1 MAGLIPQSFIDE
13 VLDRTDIVDI
23 ISSRVQL
30 KKAGKNYSAC
40 CPFHEEKTPSFT
52 VTQEKQ
58 FYHCFGCGASG
69 NAIGFLMEY
78 ERLEFIEAIE
88 YLAKNAGLEVPKA
101 TSSSSRIEKKQ
112 RNLYSI
118 LIESD
123 KFFRTQLRQHPE
135 AKSAITY
142 LKKRGLSGKIA
153 AKFGIGFAPNS
164 WDLLLNT
171 LSGEENQKLLE
182 QSGMLISKPEEK
194 KLYDRFRNKIMFP
207 IRDQRGRTV
216 GFGGRVL
223 DDSKPKYINS
233 PETPI
238 FQKGRELFGLYEA
251 RKSLKAIPN
260 IIMVEGYLD
269 VISLSQFEI
278 HNAVASL
285 GTSLTENHL
294 HKIFRY
300 TPEIIFCFDGDDA
313 GRKAAARALETCLPQ
328 MRDGFSAKFI
338 FLPESE
344 DPDSMIRKMGKEK
357 FLDFLK
363 TAIPL
368 SDYFFDHYS
377 SEIDTST
384 MDGKARLGKVC
395 AVPPIK
401 NTKRDISSTDA

>member
-88 YLAKNAGLEVPKA
+88 YLAKNAGLEIPK
-101 TSSSSRIEKKQ
+101 TTPSSSRIEKKQ

-153 AKFGIGFAPNS
+153 AKFGI
-164 WDLLLNT
+164 
-171 LSGEENQKLLE
+171 KH
-182 QSGMLISKPEEK
+182 
-194 KLYDRFRNKIMFP
+194 
-207 IRDQRGRTV
+207 
-216 GFGGRVL
+216 
-223 DDSKPKYINS
+223 
-233 PETPI
+233 
-238 FQKGRELFGLYEA
+238 
-251 RKSLKAIPN
+251 
-260 IIMVEGYLD
+260 IIG
-269 VISLSQFEI
+269 
-278 HNAVASL
+278 
-285 GTSLTENHL
+285 
-294 HKIFRY
+294 
-300 TPEIIFCFDGDDA
+300 
-313 GRKAAARALETCLPQ
+313 
-328 MRDGFSAKFI
+328 
-338 FLPESE
+338 
-344 DPDSMIRKMGKEK
+344 
-357 FLDFLK
+357 
-363 TAIPL
+363 
-368 SDYFFDHYS
+368 
-377 SEIDTST
+377 
-384 MDGKARLGKVC
+384 
-395 AVPPIK
+395 
-401 NTKRDISSTDA
+401 

>member
-88 YLAKNAGLEVPKA
+88 YLAKNAGLEVPK
-101 TSSSSRIEKKQ
+101 TTLSSSRIEKKQ

-171 LSGEENQKLLE
+171 LSGDENQKLLE
-182 QSGMLISKPEEK
+182 QSGMLISKQRK
-194 KLYDRFRNKIMFP
+194 KNYMIVSE
-207 IRDQRGRTV
+207 IRLC
-216 GFGGRVL
+216 F
-223 DDSKPKYINS
+223 
-233 PETPI
+233 
-238 FQKGRELFGLYEA
+238 
-251 RKSLKAIPN
+251 
-260 IIMVEGYLD
+260 
-269 VISLSQFEI
+269 QFEI
-278 HNAVASL
+278 KEGEQSDL
-285 GTSLTENHL
+285 GDE
-294 HKIFRY
+294 F
-300 TPEIIFCFDGDDA
+300 
-313 GRKAAARALETCLPQ
+313 
-328 MRDGFSAKFI
+328 
-338 FLPESE
+338 
-344 DPDSMIRKMGKEK
+344 
-357 FLDFLK
+357 
-363 TAIPL
+363 
-368 SDYFFDHYS
+368 
-377 SEIDTST
+377 
-384 MDGKARLGKVC
+384 
-395 AVPPIK
+395 
-401 NTKRDISSTDA
+401 

>member
-88 YLAKNAGLEVPKA
+88 YLAKNAGLEVPK
-101 TSSSSRIEKKQ
+101 TTPSSSRIEKKQ

-171 LSGEENQKLLE
+171 LSGDENQKLLE

-300 TPEIIFCFDGDDA
+300 TPETVSYTH
-313 GRKAAARALETCLPQ
+313 LTLPT
-328 MRDGFSAKFI
+328 I
-338 FLPESE
+338 LP
-344 DPDSMIRKMGKEK
+344 
-357 FLDFLK
+357 
-363 TAIPL
+363 
-368 SDYFFDHYS
+368 
-377 SEIDTST
+377 
-384 MDGKARLGKVC
+384 V
-395 AVPPIK
+395 
-401 NTKRDISSTDA
+401 

>member
-88 YLAKNAGLEVPKA
+88 YLAKNAGLEVPKT

-171 LSGEENQKLLE
+171 LSGDENQKLLE
-182 QSGMLISKPEEK
+182 QSGMLISCLLYTSDAADEE
-194 KLYDRFRNKIMFP
+194 
-207 IRDQRGRTV
+207 
-216 GFGGRVL
+216 
-223 DDSKPKYINS
+223 
-233 PETPI
+233 
-238 FQKGRELFGLYEA
+238 
-251 RKSLKAIPN
+251 
-260 IIMVEGYLD
+260 
-269 VISLSQFEI
+269 
-278 HNAVASL
+278 
-285 GTSLTENHL
+285 
-294 HKIFRY
+294 
-300 TPEIIFCFDGDDA
+300 
-313 GRKAAARALETCLPQ
+313 
-328 MRDGFSAKFI
+328 
-338 FLPESE
+338 
-344 DPDSMIRKMGKEK
+344 
-357 FLDFLK
+357 
-363 TAIPL
+363 
-368 SDYFFDHYS
+368 
-377 SEIDTST
+377 
-384 MDGKARLGKVC
+384 
-395 AVPPIK
+395 
-401 NTKRDISSTDA
+401 